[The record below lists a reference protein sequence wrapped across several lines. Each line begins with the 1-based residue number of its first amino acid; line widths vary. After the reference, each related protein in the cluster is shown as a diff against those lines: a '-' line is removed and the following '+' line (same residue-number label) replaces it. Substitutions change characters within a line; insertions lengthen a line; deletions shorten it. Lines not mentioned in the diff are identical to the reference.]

1 MDGLMILAVLF
12 VLFLLAGGLLSFSN
26 FSTIRQLRREI
37 ATLKNLVNLQSG
49 QINRLNKQVGSG
61 DEKSDTTETSQPQEN
76 APVTKRANACFRPG
90 ICSCFRVFAIFT
102 VGKINREQ

>member
-37 ATLKNLVNLQSG
+37 ATLKNLLVYSG
-49 QINRLNKQVGSG
+49 G
-61 DEKSDTTETSQPQEN
+61 
-76 APVTKRANACFRPG
+76 
-90 ICSCFRVFAIFT
+90 
-102 VGKINREQ
+102 